1 MTFLLKCFPKD
12 MVNHQQVL
20 GGEGLKALLA
30 KFLQKTQE
38 LQMLNFTIQG

>member
-1 MTFLLKCFPKD
+1 MNCNIASPLAPF
-12 MVNHQQVL
+12 L

-38 LQMLNFTIQG
+38 FQMLNFTIQG

>member
-1 MTFLLKCFPKD
+1 MTYLLKCFPKD

-38 LQMLNFTIQG
+38 FQMLNFTIQG